1 MSKNAAMAPMMACKT
16 LAMPLTIAMRQAPMV
31 RKREVIYLLLEIG
44 FVEVEIEILTQD
56 TTAPILR
63 FVARCDFACVGF
75 CWFVGEDSR

>member
-1 MSKNAAMAPMMACKT
+1 MMMSKNAAMAPMMACKT

-31 RKREVIYLLLEIG
+31 RKREVM
-44 FVEVEIEILTQD
+44 QD

-63 FVARCDFACVGF
+63 FVARCDFACAGF